1 MSFDDFDAKVLMFE
15 PTACDTGN
23 PDTKLFYLPTDWVSA
38 SDSEFQSQV
47 TAKLADVVVS
57 AFGDPEDVEIPLGQ
71 MITELLFNR
80 VRPNVVSR
88 SVPFADV
95 LYNIDMWFDSVVLAL
110 KVRFVAVPRVVEHGL
125 ELVEPVVRP
134 FVVRQPVVEY
144 TDSPH
149 IIKVRFPEGWGF
161 ASERLERDQVAN
173 ELASVMVAEFDAESL
188 RLTFREM
195 VVELL
200 FGVSGWLG
208 WRRPKPDIV
217 ARLAGNTNIKF
228 HRESSML
235 RVRVTDRR
243 AVNFV
248 PRDNKAEASKIVTAV
263 LDDLVERHP
272 ELKTNSA
279 NLVKRMAAP
288 GSEVAVPAV
297 PAPSE
302 GKVLRLAAPVVVA
315 EELTE
320 AQLTQVAA
328 RERAANLS
336 RAVDTVFRYIQRL
349 GLNKLTPEQEFELER
364 LGVTCRTIQG
374 LLADLD
380 KVEDDEVKSDSLVTA
395 EKVLGRI
402 QSSVKALEKS
412 LSDDVL
418 RELKILER
426 YVDMRDNGALLEE

>member
-1 MSFDDFDAKVLMFE
+1 MSANNFYAKALTFKPTVRDTDD
-15 PTACDTGN
+15 
-23 PDTKLFYLPTDWVSA
+23 PDTQLFYLPTEWASA
-38 SDSEFQSQV
+38 SDPEFQSNV
-47 TAKLADVVVS
+47 TAKLADVIVS
-57 AFGDPEDVEIPLGQ
+57 AFGDPENVEMPLGQ

-80 VRPNVVSR
+80 VRPDVVSR

-95 LYNIDMWFDSVVLAL
+95 LYSIDMWYDSVVMVL
-110 KVRFVAVPRVVEHGL
+110 KVRFVAVPRVVEQGL
-125 ELVEPVVRP
+125 ELAKPAVLVVRK
-134 FVVRQPVVEY
+134 PVVEY

-149 IIKVRFPEGWGF
+149 IIMVRFPQGWGF
-161 ASERLERDQVAN
+161 AFERLERDQVAN
-173 ELASVMVAEFDAESL
+173 ELASVMVTEFGAESL
-188 RLTFREM
+188 RATFREM

-208 WRRPKPDIV
+208 WRKPKPDIV

-235 RVRVTDRR
+235 RVRVTNYK

-248 PRDNKAEASKIVTAV
+248 PRDDKAETSKIIASV
-263 LDDLVERHP
+263 LESLVERHP

-288 GSEVAVPAV
+288 GSEAVLPV
-297 PAPSE
+297 TSVPSE

-320 AQLTQVAA
+320 AQLAQIAA
-328 RERAANLS
+328 RERAAKLS
-336 RAVDTVFRYIQRL
+336 RAVDNVFRYIQRL
-349 GLNKLTPEQEFELER
+349 GLNNLTPEQEFELER
-364 LGVTCRTIQG
+364 LGVTCRTVQG
-374 LLADLD
+374 LLTDLD
-380 KVEDDEVKSDSLVTA
+380 KVEDDEVKADSLVTA
-395 EKVLGRI
+395 EKVLVRI

>member
-1 MSFDDFDAKVLMFE
+1 MYSDDFYAKVLMFE
-15 PTACDTGN
+15 PSACDTVD
-23 PDTKLFYLPTDWVSA
+23 PDTKLFFFPNDWVSG
-38 SDSEFQSQV
+38 SDPEFQSNV
-47 TAKLADVVVS
+47 AAKLADAIVS
-57 AFGDPEDVEIPLGQ
+57 AFGNPEDVEVPLGQ
-71 MITELLFNR
+71 MITELLFTR
-80 VRPNVVSR
+80 THPDVVSR
-88 SVPFADV
+88 SVPVADV
-95 LYNIDMWFDSVVLAL
+95 LYSIDMWFDSFVMNL
-110 KVRFVAVPRVVEHGL
+110 KVRFVAVPRVAEQGL
-125 ELVEPVVRP
+125 ELAVRP
-134 FVVRQPVVEY
+134 FVVREPVVEY

-173 ELASVMVAEFDAESL
+173 ELASVMVAEFGAESL
-188 RLTFREM
+188 RSTFREM

-208 WRRPKPDIV
+208 WRKPKPDIV

-235 RVRVTDRR
+235 RVRVTDHK
-243 AVNFV
+243 AVNFA
-248 PRDNKAEASKIVTAV
+248 PRDNKAEVGKIVTAV

-288 GSEVAVPAV
+288 GSEVALPAV
-297 PAPSE
+297 PVPFE
-302 GKVLRLAAPVVVA
+302 GNVLRLAAPVVVA

-320 AQLTQVAA
+320 AQLAQVAA

-336 RAVDTVFRYIQRL
+336 RGVDTVFRYIQRL
-349 GLNKLTPEQEFELER
+349 GLNKLTPEQGFELER
-364 LGVTCRTIQG
+364 LGVTCRTVQG

-380 KVEDDEVKSDSLVTA
+380 KVEDDEVKAD
-395 EKVLGRI
+395 
-402 QSSVKALEKS
+402 SSVKALEKS